1 MVTRLKLT
9 PKTQAVIIKLLTEG
23 NYIETACRA
32 AGICSSTFSSWMK
45 RGEGEG
51 YADAKFINFREKAL
65 QASAIAEAT
74 LLRKAIQEG
83 NREAIPIM
91 ERRWPDRWRRQDSQ
105 SVEEMGKDGG
115 PVQIENVR
123 AVILGRLS
131 RISAVETE
139 GKDISK
145 SIGTGTQRP
154 ALGLAILGKGKPAST
169 ERQLARLVT
178 DGRAR
183 NGKDKG
189 GS

>member
-1 MVTRLKLT
+1 MVAALKLT

-32 AGICSSTFSSWMK
+32 AGICNSTFASWMK

-51 YADAKFINFREKAL
+51 YDAAKFIDFREKAL
-65 QASAIAEAT
+65 QASAIAEAA

-105 SVEEMGKDGG
+105 SVEVMGKDGG

-139 GKDISK
+139 GENISK
-145 SIGTGTQRP
+145 SIGAGTQRP
-154 ALGLAILGKGKPAST
+154 ALGLAVLGKGKPAGT
-169 ERQLARLVT
+169 GRPLAHLVT
-178 DGRAR
+178 DGGPGH
-183 NGKDKG
+183 GKDKG
-189 GS
+189 GR